1 MAGRLGALRATGGHR
16 RIALGDRR
24 RVGLGV
30 LAVAI
35 LLAVG
40 YQLFGRVSMVAP
52 QVAPPRATATIGVGA
67 EAVAVGPD
75 GSILAWL
82 PLSEELRLPA
92 LPISEPPPKGE
103 LGGEVLEQALVL
115 GAAPAALRPYIERS
129 YFGASGVDVVLRT
142 GIELR
147 FGDATRLEE
156 KWKAA
161 AAVLASP
168 EITEAG
174 YVDLR
179 APRRPSVGGSG
190 HTLPPVS

>member
-1 MAGRLGALRATGGHR
+1 MARRVGALKATGRGR
-16 RIALGDRR
+16 RIAPGDWR
-24 RVGLGV
+24 RVGLAL

-35 LLAVG
+35 LAAVG
-40 YQLFGRVSMVAP
+40 YQLFVRGSTIAP
-52 QVAPPRATATIGVGA
+52 RLAPPRATATIGVGSD
-67 EAVAVGPD
+67 AVAVGPD

-103 LGGEVLEQALVL
+103 LGGEMLEQALVL
-115 GAAPAALRPYIERS
+115 GAAPAALRPYMERS
-129 YFGASGVDVVLRT
+129 YYGETGVDVVLRS

-156 KWKAA
+156 KWRAA
-161 AAVLASP
+161 AAVLANP
-168 EITEAG
+168 EIAEAG

-179 APRRPSVGGSG
+179 APRRPAVGGSG
-190 HTLPPVS
+190 YTLPPLP